1 MPSATPAL
9 LATARHRFHKALK
22 GKILGNDKH
31 GVPTNADADSDV
43 SVNISKE
50 LLKILGGSTL
60 GARSSGQTAGRVFE
74 EQVSIFVE
82 QTFMSLAHLRPG
94 KWALEN
100 GGRIFRFE
108 QFRHLEDVALA
119 LKDNPRLRA
128 SLAAEYLI
136 KPDIVLA
143 RTPEPDSALN
153 KPLPVVDAITA
164 RHADLRA
171 ANHGKILI
179 HASISCKWT
188 LRSDRA
194 QNARTEAQNLI
205 RNRKGRVPHIVA
217 VSGEPTPARL
227 SSLAYGTGDLDCV
240 YHFALPE
247 LQQAIKNLGYAD
259 AEESLAI
266 MVEGK
271 RLKDIS
277 DLPLDL
283 AV

>member
-1 MPSATPAL
+1 MPLPKSAL
-9 LATARHRFHKALK
+9 LAVARLNFHNALK
-22 GKILGNDKH
+22 GKILGNDKR
-31 GVPTNADADSDV
+31 GIPSNADGDSEV
-43 SVNISKE
+43 SVKIAGE
-50 LLKILGGSTL
+50 LLKIIGCTTL
-60 GARSSGQTAGRVFE
+60 RARSSGQTAGRIFE
-74 EQVSIFVE
+74 EQVGSFVE
-82 QTFMSLAHLRPG
+82 QTFLQLTHLRPG
-94 KWALEN
+94 NWSLET
-100 GGRIFRFE
+100 GGKIFRFE
-108 QFRHLEDVALA
+108 QFKHLEDVALA

-128 SLAAEYLI
+128 SLAADYLI

-143 RTPEPDSALN
+143 RCAEPDSVIN
-153 KPLPVVDAITA
+153 QPRPIVDAATA

-171 ANHGKILI
+171 ANASKLLI

-247 LQQAIKNLGYAD
+247 LQQAINNLGYAD
-259 AEESLAI
+259 AAESLAI